1 MLVDFL
7 RANADMFA
15 WSPSDMPG
23 IPREVAEHT
32 LDIRAGSRPVKQRL
46 RRFDEEKRRAIG
58 EEVQKLLAA
67 GFIKEVSHPEWI
79 ANPVLVRKKMENGRC
94 V

>member
-23 IPREVAEHT
+23 ILREVAEHA
-32 LDIRAGSRPVKQRL
+32 LDVLASSRPVKQRL
-46 RRFDEEKRRAIG
+46 CRFDEEKRRAIG
-58 EEVQKLLAA
+58 EEV
-67 GFIKEVSHPEWI
+67 
-79 ANPVLVRKKMENGRC
+79 
-94 V
+94 